1 MRFSKITCEAYGSFT
16 LSAAGPIIIRSTDE
30 TKLTPETADAIF
42 LRSGTGDGKEAFVIP
57 GSSIKGV
64 VRHYLE
70 TAPDLPKLL
79 RVPNMNAFWTE
90 MFGSVKNP
98 IYRSK
103 ISFSDAFA
111 DMDTV
116 ETSMRYQ
123 TRIDAIA
130 QGAAGGSLNSIQAV
144 TKGDFRCSFRIRN
157 LNANELAVFAK
168 AMAAFDSGELC
179 IGGRVSR
186 GYGMVRIKDFDMVLT
201 DGYDADLKPRI
212 LRKCTSLEDFL
223 TELEHIKAMIPEGGN
238 VNAAG

>member
-1 MRFSKITCEAYGSFT
+1 MRFSKITCEAYGAFT
-16 LSAAGPIIIRSTDE
+16 ISAAGPIIIRSTDE

-42 LRSGTGDGKEAFVIP
+42 LRSGTGNGEEAFVIP

-70 TAPDLPKLL
+70 TSPDIPQLI
-79 RVPNMNAFWTE
+79 RVPDIKAFCTE
-90 MFGSVKNP
+90 LFGNVKTP
-98 IYRSK
+98 AYRSK

-111 DMDTV
+111 DMNTV

-157 LNANELAVFAK
+157 LNANELTVFAK
-168 AMAAFDSGELC
+168 ALGSFDSGELC

-186 GYGMVRIKDFDMVLT
+186 GYGMVRIKDFSMVLT
-201 DGYDADLKPRI
+201 DGYDLDLQPHI
-212 LRKCTSLEDFL
+212 LHSCNTLEDLL
-223 TELEHIKAMIPEGGN
+223 TKLEDVKAMLPKGGN
-238 VNAAG
+238 MNAAG